1 MKIKTYEPKNVSEQ
15 VAIMKAIDKSKNINY
30 CEECS
35 NKLDV
40 LSSAV
45 FLHDNKII
53 CQECYERHF

>member
-1 MKIKTYEPKNVSEQ
+1 MKTYEPKNASEQ
-15 VAIMKAIDKSKNINY
+15 VAIIKALDKSKDIIY

-35 NKLDV
+35 SKLDV

-45 FLHDNKII
+45 FLHNNKII